1 MEIRRYIIM
10 LQRWAWLIV
19 VGAVVAGGTAYL
31 INVNTRPI
39 YQASARLLIDE
50 APESGGN
57 EYAQALFEERLATT
71 YVELLALYPVLSE
84 TVERLNLDMDPGQ
97 LKNRLNVSA
106 SSQAQIIIISVEDE
120 DPTRAALIANT
131 VGDVFMDLNQE
142 RESARFAA
150 SIASYEEQMETLQ
163 AEISAVERQIIEL
176 GEPDTAEEQVKLAE
190 LETARREAQIRYTE
204 AFNTRESLR
213 VEQARISNNLIPVE
227 PARTPDSP
235 IRPRVRTNTIL
246 GAAVGAILALGVVFL
261 VEYMDDAI
269 KSPEQVR
276 QVADVST
283 LAAIHHI
290 RGNGSGLDS
299 WLVTHH
305 SPRAPVSEAFR
316 MLRTNL
322 NFSAVDEALRTIVV
336 TSSSPGEGKSTIS
349 ANLAVVMAQ
358 TGKQVILVDSDLR
371 RPMQHQLFGL
381 SNNHGLT
388 STLLDPETP
397 IEHQLQPAKVQGLRV
412 LTSGPI
418 PPNPAELLN
427 SQRMD
432 QIVRLL
438 ENEADI
444 IIFDT
449 PPVLSVADAT
459 ILAPKVSGCVLVVD
473 AGRTRPQ
480 VLSQAVERLRNAN
493 THLLGAV
500 LNQLKVRGSG
510 YYYDYYLYYDY
521 DHVRPGTARRGG
533 LRLPGWLAALSRRS

>member
-1 MEIRRYIIM
+1 MEIRRYILM
-10 LQRWAWLIV
+10 LQRWAWLVV

-31 INVNTRPI
+31 ININTKPI

-50 APESGGN
+50 APTSGGN

-84 TVERLNLDMDPGQ
+84 TVERLDLDMDPAQ
-97 LKNRLNVSA
+97 LKKRLNVTA
-106 SSQAQIIIISVEDE
+106 ASQAQIIIISVEDE

-142 RESARFAA
+142 RESARFAT
-150 SIASYEEQMETLQ
+150 SIASYDEQMERLQ
-163 AEISAVERQIIEL
+163 AEISEVERQIIEL

-227 PARTPDSP
+227 PARVPDVP

-261 VEYMDDAI
+261 VEYMDDTI
-269 KSPEQVR
+269 KTPEQVR
-276 QVADVST
+276 QVADIST
-283 LAAIHHI
+283 LAAIYHI
-290 RGNGSGLDS
+290 RGNGNLDS

-305 SPRAPVSEAFR
+305 TPRAPVSEAFR

-322 NFSAVDEALRTIVV
+322 SFSAVDEALHTMVV

-358 TGKQVILVDSDLR
+358 TGKQVILVDADLR
-371 RPMQHQLFGL
+371 RPTQHKLFNLG
-381 SNNHGLT
+381 NNHGLT

-397 IEHQLQPAKVQGLRV
+397 IEHQLQPTKVQGLRV

-438 ENEADI
+438 ESEADAV
-444 IIFDT
+444 IFDT

-473 AGRTRPQ
+473 AGRIRPQ
-480 VLSQAVERLRNAN
+480 MLSQAVERLRNAN

-500 LNQLKVRGSG
+500 LNQLKVRRSG
-510 YYYDYYLYYDY
+510 YYYYDYYRYYDY

>member
-163 AEISAVERQIIEL
+163 AEISVVERQIIEL
-176 GEPDTAEEQVKLAE
+176 GEPATAEEQVKLAE

-269 KSPEQVR
+269 KS
-276 QVADVST
+276 
-283 LAAIHHI
+283 
-290 RGNGSGLDS
+290 
-299 WLVTHH
+299 
-305 SPRAPVSEAFR
+305 
-316 MLRTNL
+316 
-322 NFSAVDEALRTIVV
+322 
-336 TSSSPGEGKSTIS
+336 
-349 ANLAVVMAQ
+349 
-358 TGKQVILVDSDLR
+358 
-371 RPMQHQLFGL
+371 
-381 SNNHGLT
+381 
-388 STLLDPETP
+388 
-397 IEHQLQPAKVQGLRV
+397 
-412 LTSGPI
+412 
-418 PPNPAELLN
+418 
-427 SQRMD
+427 
-432 QIVRLL
+432 L
-438 ENEADI
+438 E
-444 IIFDT
+444 
-449 PPVLSVADAT
+449 
-459 ILAPKVSGCVLVVD
+459 
-473 AGRTRPQ
+473 
-480 VLSQAVERLRNAN
+480 
-493 THLLGAV
+493 
-500 LNQLKVRGSG
+500 
-510 YYYDYYLYYDY
+510 
-521 DHVRPGTARRGG
+521 
-533 LRLPGWLAALSRRS
+533 